1 MLESIGRR
9 LSAFF
14 RATAPD
20 PFVLAILLTFLT
32 LALAIG
38 FSERSPAE
46 ITAAWADETTGV
58 WRYLGFG
65 MQMCLI
71 LVTGHAIA
79 ASRPV
84 SGLLNALAHLPRSG
98 PQAAALV
105 ALVAVCLG
113 VFQWAVGLIGGALL
127 ARDIGRVMVRRGIRV
142 HYPVLVAAGYVG
154 MMVWHG
160 GFSGTAPIKVTT
172 AADLADVIDPAV
184 GLAPI
189 PLDQTLLSPLN
200 LVTTGGLLLLCP
212 IVMALL
218 MPRSRRSADDF
229 MASATDDHIEPM
241 DHFVAVGKSAETDF
255 DPDDVDTTPSR
266 TEERKAPIPRLLED
280 TPIINWALA
289 LLIGLWA
296 FGQYLPGVA
305 GDLGAAFGSW
315 VPIGGSVNENGER
328 VSGLMSLTPNTLN
341 LTMFMLGLLLHAS
354 PMSYMRAIEDAARG
368 CAGIIIQFPLYAG
381 IAAMM
386 AASGL
391 TAMIAEKM
399 SEGASETTLPVLTF
413 FSAAI
418 VNVFVPSGGGQW
430 GVQGPIV
437 IESALSAGVEPSK
450 MVMALAYGDQ
460 VTNMLQPFWALP
472 LLAITGVK
480 ARDIVGYT
488 AILMLIAIVWIVFCL
503 LVF

>member
-20 PFVLAILLTFLT
+20 PFVLAILLTFVT
-32 LALAIG
+32 FALAIG

-46 ITAAWADETTGV
+46 ITEAWAADDGI
-58 WRYLGFG
+58 WRYLGFA

-84 SGLLNALAHLPRSG
+84 AGVLNTLAHLPRSG
-98 PQAAALV
+98 PQAAALI
-105 ALVAVCLG
+105 ALVAACLG
-113 VFQWAVGLIGGALL
+113 VFHWGVGLVGGALI
-127 ARDIGRVMVRRGIRV
+127 ARDVGRVMVRRGIRV

-172 AADLADVIDPAV
+172 ARDLADVIDPAV
-184 GLAPI
+184 GLSPI
-189 PLDQTLLSPLN
+189 PLNETLLSPMN
-200 LVTTGGLLLLCP
+200 LVTTGGLLVLCP
-212 IVMALL
+212 LVMALL
-218 MPRSRRSADDF
+218 MPRSRRDGDDF
-229 MASATDDHIEPM
+229 VASAEEDHIEPM

-255 DPDDVDTTPSR
+255 DHDDVDTAPSR
-266 TEERKAPIPRLLED
+266 TEQRKAPIPRLLED

-289 LLIGLWA
+289 LLVGLWA
-296 FGQYLPGVA
+296 FGHYLPGAA
-305 GDLGAAFGSW
+305 GDLGSAISAW

-328 VSGLMSLTPNTLN
+328 ISGLMNLTPNTLN

-354 PMSYMRAIEDAARG
+354 PMSYMRAIEDAAKG

-399 SEGASETTLPVLTF
+399 SAGASETTLPVLTF

-418 VNVFVPSGGGQW
+418 VNIFVPSGGGQW

-437 IESALSAGVEPSK
+437 IESALASGVDPAK

-488 AILMLIAIVWIVFCL
+488 AILMLIAIVWMVICL